1 MPQDGTPYSTTNIT
15 PTGKKGKS
23 TMKMKEKDKPSME
36 KKYSGSSKHEGGGSE
51 ITSPARDQSANP
63 YAAPT
68 PRKR

>member
-1 MPQDGTPYSTTNIT
+1 
-15 PTGKKGKS
+15 
-23 TMKMKEKDKPSME
+23 MKMKEKDKPSME